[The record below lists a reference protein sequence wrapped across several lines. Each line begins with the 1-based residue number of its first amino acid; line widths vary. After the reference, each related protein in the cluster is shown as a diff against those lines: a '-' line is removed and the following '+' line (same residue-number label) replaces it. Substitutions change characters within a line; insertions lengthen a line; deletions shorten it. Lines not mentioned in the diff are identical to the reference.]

1 MRALVVYE
9 SMFGNTQAVAE
20 AIAAGVSPHLS
31 VDIVEV
37 SQASPVVGS
46 EVDLLVV
53 GGPTH
58 AFGMSRPKTRT
69 SAAEQATAGLVSTG
83 IGLREWLE
91 SFECSSTTVAAAF
104 DTRVDKPRLPGT
116 ASHAAERRLRRRGCT
131 IAARATSF
139 LVEGMTGPLLAG
151 EEDRAR
157 RWGESLATT
166 VVGQHV

>member
-20 AIAAGVSPHLS
+20 AVADGVSSHMS
-31 VDIVEV
+31 VDVVEV
-37 SQASPVVGS
+37 SHAGPVVGS
-46 EVDLLVV
+46 DVELLVV

-58 AFGMSRPKTRT
+58 AFGMSRPKTRS
-69 SAAEQATAGLVSTG
+69 SAADQATDGLVSTG

-91 SFECSSTTVAAAF
+91 NFECSSTMVAAAF

-139 LVEGMTGPLLAG
+139 LVEGMTGPLLPG

-157 RWGESLATT
+157 RWGESLGTT
-166 VVGQHV
+166 VVRQHA